1 MRGRRRKDGRGRGE
15 EKERGG
21 RKRRS
26 MKEEEV
32 EDERTVSTVSGWT
45 RDVQLRANAR
55 TASFQPEYVTF
66 SFLS

>member
-1 MRGRRRKDGRGRGE
+1 
-15 EKERGG
+15 
-21 RKRRS
+21 